1 MQHKTGTKVTK
12 RSLVQKLK
20 QREELCENLQADL
33 PIAPNMTEVTAKK
46 TYFEFINLGAIKN
59 RITVRFERKAFELKI
74 DDPK

>member
-1 MQHKTGTKVTK
+1 
-12 RSLVQKLK
+12 LKL
-20 QREELCENLQADL
+20 REEQCENLKADL
-33 PIAPNMTEVTAKK
+33 PNAPNMAEVTAKK